1 MTGNSNHKVLDA
13 WGMTPPV
20 EALRRQLLKE
30 TEDASP
36 DIFRR
41 GPGSAAWHRVL
52 STLVETLSTQIIEVR
67 NSSDLG
73 VPCPDCGIYFTNRA
87 SMLGHMSKK
96 HADHKA
102 RPVNQTHG
110 VFDKHEDA
118 LGGLPQCKHCKVKLC
133 DFSSLCKHI
142 NEHRCR
148 VLFPSRPYA
157 PQTVGGQAWISWTE
171 FFGPLAQEQLQVM
184 EWTAMKREAEPDSAL
199 RRGAK
204 PRGTEQ
210 GKGHPWNPAP
220 GNKQRWRKGGGKG
233 ENTKH
238 TNITYLVQP
247 GNQGPLPLLF
257 AAAQKWKKAQEEG
270 ATTTALRATLFG
282 CLLQM
287 LHTGLKDVGGA
298 SPTPFQTKGGDEVA
312 EGRPLVLPEVVA
324 SPVEPGGRWGS
335 SPPTARKACGGP
347 TASAAAGDAAVHDP
361 PLSRHKTPGGQHERD
376 HSIPSPTAPRD
387 TRQYGECM
395 EALTGLSALQII
407 GLQLRRDTLNN
418 LRLPR

>member
-1 MTGNSNHKVLDA
+1 MLHSLGQPMARHSVECSCQLGFPLPWCVQSFPRKNALTRRHKLRVWQACVYTSTVYGLDACGLTPMGAKRLTAQIVRQVRLIVWDPVYMTGNSNHKVLDA

-157 PQTVGGQAWISWTE
+157 PQTVGGQAWIS
-171 FFGPLAQEQLQVM
+171 
-184 EWTAMKREAEPDSAL
+184 
-199 RRGAK
+199 
-204 PRGTEQ
+204 
-210 GKGHPWNPAP
+210 
-220 GNKQRWRKGGGKG
+220 
-233 ENTKH
+233 
-238 TNITYLVQP
+238 
-247 GNQGPLPLLF
+247 
-257 AAAQKWKKAQEEG
+257 
-270 ATTTALRATLFG
+270 
-282 CLLQM
+282 
-287 LHTGLKDVGGA
+287 
-298 SPTPFQTKGGDEVA
+298 
-312 EGRPLVLPEVVA
+312 
-324 SPVEPGGRWGS
+324 
-335 SPPTARKACGGP
+335 
-347 TASAAAGDAAVHDP
+347 
-361 PLSRHKTPGGQHERD
+361 
-376 HSIPSPTAPRD
+376 
-387 TRQYGECM
+387 
-395 EALTGLSALQII
+395 
-407 GLQLRRDTLNN
+407 
-418 LRLPR
+418 